1 MAWIH
6 QDTIDAIRN
15 NVRIS
20 DVFMWLGERVSSNN
34 RQAWC
39 PFCHD
44 KDSVHPGCSIDN
56 ENGLWH
62 CFICNRGGSLFS
74 FVEEHE
80 GCSFPEAVEM
90 LARQFKIE
98 VKYDE
103 THGDA
108 RRDSRR
114 RHLASIMERINEIF
128 IAQRGQPEFAEFVRS
143 RGLTQEAVERF
154 ELGFSA
160 GRFAN
165 AAISRLRERFSDD
178 DIVAAGIAY
187 RRDDGSLGLQ
197 LRDRVTV
204 PIRSIS
210 GQLVAFGGRDV
221 TGRSPAKYKN
231 SPETELFKKG
241 SVLYGMNVARREISR
256 KKAAILC
263 EGYMDTIA
271 LHQHGFPNAIG
282 AMGTAVTMRN
292 LTLLSRTADVLYVSL
307 DADKAGVQAA
317 GRIARNIPEG
327 LRMDVR
333 AIEMPLDVAKDPD
346 EWFNQAGRTPEEYE
360 TLLRSATPIFLF
372 CARHTIDDEVDRID
386 AAIAAGDDGALHDAR
401 RQADHKVSE
410 LMAGAWGKMDADQ
423 RRSIAESFVMR
434 TRTSTT
440 PDDLLMRWRSEAA
453 SNPAGRGRRGQAKQE
468 PEDRLRP
475 VFSSSESR
483 SEDLLIGALY
493 YASDDARGVAKRR
506 HDDVSEAFTSPVR
519 QAVFEKLSQTIAEGK
534 PPKSVQDRLSEPE
547 LAEFSRIVA
556 SPAIRDHKDQMGS
569 ETIEGVCDDIERAH
583 LMKLMD
589 EASNSPDLDFSVI
602 FDLQDRL
609 NEIDEKIASRKA
621 K

>member
-20 DVFMWLGERVSSNN
+20 DVFMWLGERVSANN

-62 CFICNRGGSLFS
+62 CFICNRGGNLFS

-80 GCSFPEAVEM
+80 GCSFPEAVEL
-90 LARQFKIE
+90 LARQFKID

-114 RHLASIMERINEIF
+114 KHLSEITERMNQIF
-128 IAQRGQPEFAEFVRS
+128 VAQRGQPEFVEFVER
-143 RGLTQEAVERF
+143 RGLTQESVDRF

-165 AAISRLRERFSDD
+165 AAIDRLREQFSDA
-178 DIVAAGIAY
+178 DIVASGVAY
-187 RRDDGSLGLQ
+187 RREDGSLGLQ

-241 SVLYGMNVARREISR
+241 SVLYGMSVARREISR
-256 KKAAILC
+256 RKSAILC

-307 DADKAGVQAA
+307 DADRAGVQAA
-317 GRIARNIPEG
+317 GRIAKNIPEG

-360 TLLRSATPIFLF
+360 GLLRSATPIFLF
-372 CARHTIDDEVDRID
+372 CARHMIDDEVDRID

-401 RQADHKVSE
+401 RQADQKLSE
-410 LMAGAWGKMDADQ
+410 LMESSWAKMDADQ
-423 RRSIAESFVMR
+423 RRAIAESFVMR

-440 PDDLLMRWRSEAA
+440 PDDLLLRWRSEAA
-453 SNPAGRGRRGQAKQE
+453 SSPAGRARREQARQE
-468 PEDRLRP
+468 QEDRLRP

-483 SEDLLIGALY
+483 NEDLLIGALY

-506 HDDVSEAFTSPVR
+506 HDDVSGAFTSPVR
-519 QAVFEKLSQTIAEGK
+519 QAVFEKLARTIAEGK
-534 PPKSVQDRLSEPE
+534 PPKSVQDRLTEQE

-556 SPAIRDHKDQMGS
+556 SPAIRDHKGQMGC
-569 ETIEGVCDDIERAH
+569 ETIEGVCDELEKEH
-583 LMKLMD
+583 VMKLMD
-589 EASNSPDLDFSVI
+589 EVGNSADFDVNAF

-609 NEIDEKIASRKA
+609 NAIEEKIAARKA
-621 K
+621 R